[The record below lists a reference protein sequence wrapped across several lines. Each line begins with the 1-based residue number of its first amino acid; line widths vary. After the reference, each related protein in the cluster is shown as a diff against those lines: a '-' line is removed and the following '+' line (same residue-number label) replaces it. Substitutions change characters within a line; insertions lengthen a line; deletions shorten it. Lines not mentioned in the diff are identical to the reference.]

1 MRQDPSRISYC
12 KSKFLAHHRVNV
24 LRLRAQKKA
33 VTPVIATIILIA
45 GTLVLA
51 LVVGAYTFGLFGSNV
66 KTVTLSSAT
75 LYGGQEPVGIG
86 VPTSSASYIV
96 VSLNNPGSTSAV
108 SAITLTGSGIV
119 AVATWEFSNGT
130 ACNFA
135 IASSSNPVGVGTG
148 EWGNGLPGGQ
158 VTSYYFYPYG
168 TTQQITTGQTFDY
181 VINFANGQ
189 SVSGSL
195 IAQ

>member
-1 MRQDPSRISYC
+1 MNKLHVRGS
-12 KSKFLAHHRVNV
+12 SK
-24 LRLRAQKKA
+24 KG

-66 KTVTLSSAT
+66 KTVTLSSGT
-75 LYGGQEPVGIG
+75 LYGGVTADPVTAA
-86 VPTSSASYIV
+86 TSSLTI
-96 VSLNNPGSTSAV
+96 SLNNPGSATTIS
-108 SAITLTGSGIV
+108 SITLTGSGISTITGWDTGSLSSAAANV
-119 AVATWEFSNGT
+119 
-130 ACNFA
+130 NFNQGYT
-135 IASSSNPVGVGTG
+135 SGNPNAMG
-148 EWGNGLPGGQ
+148 PGA
-158 VTSYYFYPYG
+158 VTSFTFFPWSAAS
-168 TTQQITTGQTFDY
+168 QSITTGQTFNY

>member
-1 MRQDPSRISYC
+1 MNTLNVRGR
-12 KSKFLAHHRVNV
+12 SK
-24 LRLRAQKKA
+24 KG

-75 LYGGQEPVGIG
+75 LYGGVTASSSVAATSSLTLAINNPGSATTISSVTLTGAGISPVSSWD
-86 VPTSSASYIV
+86 TSSASGTA
-96 VSLNNPGSTSAV
+96 GSTV
-108 SAITLTGSGIV
+108 
-119 AVATWEFSNGT
+119 
-130 ACNFA
+130 NFA
-135 IASSSNPVGVGTG
+135 TQSNANAMAAGAVTSFTFYPWSSSSQP
-148 EWGNGLPGGQ
+148 
-158 VTSYYFYPYG
+158 
-168 TTQQITTGQTFDY
+168 ITTGQTFNY

>member
-1 MRQDPSRISYC
+1 MNTSSIRM
-12 KSKFLAHHRVNV
+12 KSS
-24 LRLRAQKKA
+24 KKG

-75 LYGGQEPVGIG
+75 LYGGQEPVAAAS
-86 VPTSSASYIV
+86 PTSTVSYVV
-96 VSLNNPGSTSAV
+96 VSLNNPGSTSSV
-108 SAITLTGSGIV
+108 SSITLTGSGLQA
-119 AVATWEFSNGT
+119 AVTTWYYSNGT
-130 ACNFA
+130 ATNFA
-135 IASSSNPVGVGTG
+135 LTTSANPVGVGTG

-158 VTSYYFYPYG
+158 VTSYSFYPYG
-168 TTQQITTGQTFDY
+168 LAQQITTGQTFNY

>member
-1 MRQDPSRISYC
+1 MYRA
-12 KSKFLAHHRVNV
+12 KMHR
-24 LRLRAQKKA
+24 KA

-75 LYGGQEPVGIG
+75 LYGGTEPATVG
-86 VPTSSASYIV
+86 VAQANSYLV
-96 VSLNNPGSTSAV
+96 FALNNPGSTS
-108 SAITLTGSGIV
+108 SISGLTLTGSGITSV
-119 AVATWEFSNGT
+119 NTWGFTNATAATFT
-130 ACNFA
+130 
-135 IASSSNPVGVGTG
+135 IATSANPQGVGVGK
-148 EWGNGLPGGQ
+148 WGNGLTGGT
-158 VTSYYFYPYG
+158 VTSYTFYPFG
-168 TTQQITTGQTFDY
+168 TAQSITTGQVYNY
-181 VINFANGQ
+181 VVSFSNGQ

>member
-1 MRQDPSRISYC
+1 MNTKTLRM
-12 KSKFLAHHRVNV
+12 KNSK
-24 LRLRAQKKA
+24 KG

-75 LYGGQEPVGIG
+75 LYGGVANEKGYITG
-86 VPTSSASYIV
+86 TTLNSTSYIV
-96 VSLNNPGSTSAV
+96 FSLNNPGSSSSITGV
-108 SAITLTGSGIV
+108 TLTGSGIKSMTTWENSTAV
-119 AVATWEFSNGT
+119 AVPFTSTSAGDSNYM
-130 ACNFA
+130 A
-135 IASSSNPVGVGTG
+135 
-148 EWGNGLPGGQ
+148 GGQ
-158 VTSYYFYPYG
+158 VTSYTLYPTMAAG
-168 TTQQITTGQTFDY
+168 TGATQSVTTGQVFNY
-181 VINFANGQ
+181 VISFANGQ

>member
-1 MRQDPSRISYC
+1 MNT
-12 KSKFLAHHRVNV
+12 KT
-24 LRLRAQKKA
+24 LRMKYGKKG

-75 LYGGQEPVGIG
+75 LYGGTEPATVG
-86 VPTSSASYIV
+86 VAQANSYLV
-96 VSLNNPGSTSAV
+96 FALNNPGSTS
-108 SAITLTGSGIV
+108 SISGLTLTGSGITSV
-119 AVATWEFSNGT
+119 NTWGLINGT
-130 ACNFA
+130 AATFT
-135 IASSSNPVGVGTG
+135 IATSANPQGVGTG
-148 EWGNGLPGGQ
+148 LWANGLTGGT
-158 VTSYYFYPYG
+158 VTSYTFYPFG
-168 TTQQITTGQTFDY
+168 TAQSITTGQVYNY
-181 VINFANGQ
+181 VVSFSNGQ

>member
-1 MRQDPSRISYC
+1 MNTKTLRM
-12 KSKFLAHHRVNV
+12 KNSK
-24 LRLRAQKKA
+24 KG

-75 LYGGQEPVGIG
+75 LYGGVANEEGLG
-86 VPTSSASYIV
+86 ASTTLNSTSYMTF
-96 VSLNNPGSTSAV
+96 SLNNPGSSSSITGV
-108 SAITLTGSGIV
+108 TLTGSGILSITLWETTSSPYGIV
-119 AVATWEFSNGT
+119 FTATGSG
-130 ACNFA
+130 
-135 IASSSNPVGVGTG
+135 NPNSMT
-148 EWGNGLPGGQ
+148 GGQ
-158 VTSYYFYPYG
+158 VTSYTFYPYLAKG
-168 TTQQITTGQTFDY
+168 PGATEPITTGQVFNY
-181 VINFANGQ
+181 VISFANGQ

>member
-1 MRQDPSRISYC
+1 MSMRSR
-12 KSKFLAHHRVNV
+12 KR
-24 LRLRAQKKA
+24 A

-75 LYGGQEPVGIG
+75 LYGGVSADPATTA
-86 VPTSSASYIV
+86 TSSLTL
-96 VSLNNPGSTSAV
+96 SLNNPGSATV
-108 SAITLTGSGIV
+108 ITGITLTGAGIS
-119 AVATWEFSNGT
+119 T
-130 ACNFA
+130 
-135 IASSSNPVGVGTG
+135 ITG
-148 EWGNGLPGGQ
+148 WDTGSAQSAAPSLLFTPYTVNSPNAMAPGA
-158 VTSYYFYPYG
+158 VTSFTFYPWAAAS
-168 TTQQITTGQTFDY
+168 QSILTGQTFNY

>member
-1 MRQDPSRISYC
+1 MNKKTLRM
-12 KSKFLAHHRVNV
+12 KNSKRG
-24 LRLRAQKKA
+24 

-75 LYGGQEPVGIG
+75 LYGGVSATGAKNA
-86 VPTSSASYIV
+86 TSSLTVA
-96 VSLNNPGSTSAV
+96 LNNPGSASYITGVTMTGAGIATISSWDNNTDFSAAANLV
-108 SAITLTGSGIV
+108 VFTASHPGNTAMTPGS
-119 AVATWEFSNGT
+119 
-130 ACNFA
+130 
-135 IASSSNPVGVGTG
+135 
-148 EWGNGLPGGQ
+148 
-158 VTSYYFYPYG
+158 VTSFTFYPEA
-168 TTQQITTGQTFDY
+168 TSQQSITTGQVFNY

>member
-1 MRQDPSRISYC
+1 MNKLHVRGN
-12 KSKFLAHHRVNV
+12 SK
-24 LRLRAQKKA
+24 KG

-66 KTVTLSSAT
+66 KTVTLSSGT
-75 LYGGQEPVGIG
+75 LYGGVTASSSV
-86 VPTSSASYIV
+86 VPTSSLTI
-96 VSLNNPGSTSAV
+96 SLNNPGSATTV
-108 SAITLTGSGIV
+108 SSITLTGSGISTIV
-119 AVATWEFSNGT
+119 NWQAVAGAGT
-130 ACNFA
+130 NTVNFNA
-135 IASSSNPVGVGTG
+135 GYVAGGANAMSPGAVSSFTFFPWSSASQT
-148 EWGNGLPGGQ
+148 
-158 VTSYYFYPYG
+158 
-168 TTQQITTGQTFDY
+168 ITTGQTFNY

>member
-1 MRQDPSRISYC
+1 MNKTTFRMKGS
-12 KSKFLAHHRVNV
+12 
-24 LRLRAQKKA
+24 KKA

-75 LYGGQEPVGIG
+75 LFGGYANPGPGQ
-86 VPTSSASYIV
+86 TASYV
-96 VSLNNPGSTSAV
+96 TFSLNNPGSAST
-108 SAITLTGSGIV
+108 ITGMTLTGSGIT
-119 AVATWEFSNGT
+119 AVTTWNNQTGSGATSVFTGYHNG
-130 ACNFA
+130 
-135 IASSSNPVGVGTG
+135 IAN
-148 EWGNGLPGGQ
+148 NALLGGQ
-158 VTSYYFYPYG
+158 VNSYTWYLAGANQP
-168 TTQQITTGQTFDY
+168 ITTGQVYNY
-181 VINFANGQ
+181 VINLANGQ

>member
-1 MRQDPSRISYC
+1 MNKTTFRMKGS
-12 KSKFLAHHRVNV
+12 
-24 LRLRAQKKA
+24 KKA

-66 KTVTLSSAT
+66 KTVTLTSGNLFAGGISTAPTGAACESVSGEAYITVALNDPGAAT
-75 LYGGQEPVGIG
+75 
-86 VPTSSASYIV
+86 SMNSF
-96 VSLNNPGSTSAV
+96 
-108 SAITLTGSGIV
+108 TLTGSSLSGSVPGVYYDVSGTCTSISTTPPSLNAG
-119 AVATWEFSNGT
+119 AVTPLTLYF
-130 ACNFA
+130 FK
-135 IASSSNPVGVGTG
+135 GTG
-148 EWGNGLPGGQ
+148 SA
-158 VTSYYFYPYG
+158 TSL
-168 TTQQITTGQTFDY
+168 TSGQTYNY

>member
-1 MRQDPSRISYC
+1 M
-12 KSKFLAHHRVNV
+12 H
-24 LRLRAQKKA
+24 KKA

-75 LYGGQEPVGIG
+75 LYGGTEPATVG
-86 VPTSSASYIV
+86 VPAQGASYLV
-96 VSLNNPGSTSAV
+96 FALNNPGSTS
-108 SAITLTGSGIV
+108 SISGLTLTGSGITSV
-119 AVATWEFSNGT
+119 STWGLTNGT
-130 ACNFA
+130 AASFT
-135 IASSSNPVGVGTG
+135 IATSANPVGVGAG
-148 EWGNGLPGGQ
+148 LWANGLTGGT
-158 VTSYYFYPYG
+158 VTSYTFYPFG
-168 TTQQITTGQTFDY
+168 TAQSITTGQVYNY
-181 VINFANGQ
+181 VVSFSNGQ

>member
-1 MRQDPSRISYC
+1 MNNANARMKCS
-12 KSKFLAHHRVNV
+12 
-24 LRLRAQKKA
+24 KKA

-66 KTVTLSSAT
+66 KTVTLASAT
-75 LYGGQEPVGIG
+75 LYGGLTASQ
-86 VPTSSASYIV
+86 SAAATASLSL
-96 VSLNNPGSTSAV
+96 SLNNPGSATTITS
-108 SAITLTGSGIV
+108 ITLTGTGLSTPVTLWSLQAGAITGSGS
-119 AVATWEFSNGT
+119 ATTIS
-130 ACNFA
+130 FA
-135 IASSSNPVGVGTG
+135 AAYTSPGGP
-148 EWGNGLPGGQ
+148 GNAMYPGQ
-158 VTSYYFYPYG
+158 VTSFTFYPVSGSSSSGVG
-168 TTQQITTGQTFDY
+168 TIQQSITTGQTFNY

>member
-1 MRQDPSRISYC
+1 MPIIRTDGLSLMNTQ
-12 KSKFLAHHRVNV
+12 
-24 LRLRAQKKA
+24 RLRMKNSKRG

-75 LYGGQEPVGIG
+75 LYGGVSASAA
-86 VPTSSASYIV
+86 VVATSSLTM
-96 VSLNNPGSTSAV
+96 SLNNPGSQSYITSVTVTGAGLVTPITAWDNTSAV
-108 SAITLTGSGIV
+108 RV
-119 AVATWEFSNGT
+119 AGNTV
-130 ACNFA
+130 NFGA
-135 IASSSNPVGVGTG
+135 ASMAAGGCPTPAWNNNVLCP
-148 EWGNGLPGGQ
+148 GQ
-158 VTSYYFYPYG
+158 VTSFTVYPE
-168 TTQQITTGQTFDY
+168 QAASVAITTGQTFNY
-181 VINFANGQ
+181 VINFQNGQ

>member
-1 MRQDPSRISYC
+1 MTKGRM
-12 KSKFLAHHRVNV
+12 SKKR
-24 LRLRAQKKA
+24 A

-66 KTVTLSSAT
+66 KTVTVSSAT
-75 LYGGQEPVGIG
+75 LYGGLSATAGSSA
-86 VPTSSASYIV
+86 TSSLTVA
-96 VSLNNPGSTSAV
+96 LNNPGSTTY
-108 SAITLTGSGIV
+108 ITSVTMTGAGIS
-119 AVATWEFSNGT
+119 TIISWDNST
-130 ACNFA
+130 LP
-135 IASSSNPVGVGTG
+135 SSSNNLIVFTG
-148 EWGNGLPGGQ
+148 SYPGNNAMSAGA
-158 VTSYYFYPYG
+158 VTSFTYYPENAA
-168 TTQQITTGQTFDY
+168 QQTITTGQVFNY

>member
-1 MRQDPSRISYC
+1 MNTTKLRMKD
-12 KSKFLAHHRVNV
+12 SK
-24 LRLRAQKKA
+24 KG

-75 LYGGQEPVGIG
+75 LYGGVTAWQASIA
-86 VPTSSASYIV
+86 TSSISL
-96 VSLNNPGSTSAV
+96 SLNNPGSASTIS
-108 SAITLTGSGIV
+108 SLTLTGTGL
-119 AVATWEFSNGT
+119 GT
-130 ACNFA
+130 PITIWSTTSVTGGSVNFA
-135 IASSSNPVGVGTG
+135 GAAGANSM
-148 EWGNGLPGGQ
+148 LPGQ
-158 VTSYYFYPYG
+158 VTSFTFYPVTIG
-168 TTQQITTGQTFDY
+168 TATSSQAITTGQTFNY

>member
-1 MRQDPSRISYC
+1 MN
-12 KSKFLAHHRVNV
+12 KLNV
-24 LRLRAQKKA
+24 RGRSNKKG

-66 KTVTLSSAT
+66 KTVTLSSGT
-75 LYGGQEPVGIG
+75 LYGGVTASSS
-86 VPTSSASYIV
+86 VPATSSLTI
-96 VSLNNPGSTSAV
+96 SLNNPGSATTIS
-108 SAITLTGSGIV
+108 SITLTGSGISTITQWQLAAGSGTNTV
-119 AVATWEFSNGT
+119 NFGATYAPGGANAMSPGSVSSFTFFPW
-130 ACNFA
+130 
-135 IASSSNPVGVGTG
+135 SSSS
-148 EWGNGLPGGQ
+148 Q
-158 VTSYYFYPYG
+158 S
-168 TTQQITTGQTFDY
+168 ITTGQTFNY

>member
-1 MRQDPSRISYC
+1 MTNR
-12 KSKFLAHHRVNV
+12 
-24 LRLRAQKKA
+24 KKA

-75 LYGGQEPVGIG
+75 LYGGTEAAAIG
-86 VPTSSASYIV
+86 PTGGPPTTTTYI
-96 VSLNNPGSTSAV
+96 SFALNNPGSGTY
-108 SAITLTGSGIV
+108 IDGMTLTGSAIGTISTWEDSTGAALSTLQTGTNNQMNGGIV
-119 AVATWEFSNGT
+119 TTFTV
-130 ACNFA
+130 
-135 IASSSNPVGVGTG
+135 
-148 EWGNGLPGGQ
+148 
-158 VTSYYFYPYG
+158 YPYG
-168 TTQQITTGQTFDY
+168 TSQNIVTGQVYNY

>member
-1 MRQDPSRISYC
+1 MRSR
-12 KSKFLAHHRVNV
+12 KE
-24 LRLRAQKKA
+24 A

-66 KTVTLSSAT
+66 KTVTLSSGT
-75 LYGGQEPVGIG
+75 LYGGVSADPV
-86 VPTSSASYIV
+86 TTATASLTL
-96 VSLNNPGSTSAV
+96 SLNNPGSATV
-108 SAITLTGSGIV
+108 ITGITLTGAGITSV
-119 AVATWEFSNGT
+119 TGWDTASIPSAAPTLQFTGYTAGSPNAMGPGAV
-130 ACNFA
+130 
-135 IASSSNPVGVGTG
+135 SSFT
-148 EWGNGLPGGQ
+148 
-158 VTSYYFYPYG
+158 FYPWAA
-168 TTQQITTGQTFDY
+168 TSQNILTGQTFNY